1 MEQIT
6 PKTRSQLVR
15 FHDTI
20 VQIQTV
26 VLNDIECL
34 CLEDVQRRFPS
45 ATVLCIDNIQLAFLR
60 DNNGH
65 QLIPLRI
72 EAINDQIIEAI
83 EPIEKSNNQLNIYF
97 DRIDTKIQEMNKKT
111 DIILANTQET
121 LIRIKHVMTQMYELH
136 EYTTP
141 RYFFILPVKH
151 HNWTSINTIQNL
163 FLLHYKLY
171 FLCECSDE
179 PDKLHIAPHDGYSIK
194 KPSEFIANYGS
205 YLRTTLNIARNLFS
219 IGGFVI
225 PQSENVSSVVAN
237 ALPSFIKESNNY
249 TDINNKLDLVE
260 KMLNQ
265 TTHDELSRVD
275 SSMIRKVVL
284 PEISLQGA
292 QLRELEAF
300 LELIDNKHSLGNLY
314 RTITND
320 GHVRWVCLEHYH
332 TMSFNNKMS
341 EYIRQLEAFGGKFNQ
356 ETKEVILTGSL
367 TTKNITIFCDA
378 LTKGFTILTL
388 VLQNCSF
395 NIKDLDKLF
404 DVIINRSSIQRLII
418 MSVEVRKW
426 MKMSK
431 YICNYMAVSFKNSIF
446 IK

>member
-141 RYFFILPVKH
+141 RYF
-151 HNWTSINTIQNL
+151 
-163 FLLHYKLY
+163 
-171 FLCECSDE
+171 
-179 PDKLHIAPHDGYSIK
+179 
-194 KPSEFIANYGS
+194 
-205 YLRTTLNIARNLFS
+205 
-219 IGGFVI
+219 
-225 PQSENVSSVVAN
+225 
-237 ALPSFIKESNNY
+237 
-249 TDINNKLDLVE
+249 
-260 KMLNQ
+260 
-265 TTHDELSRVD
+265 
-275 SSMIRKVVL
+275 
-284 PEISLQGA
+284 
-292 QLRELEAF
+292 
-300 LELIDNKHSLGNLY
+300 LI
-314 RTITND
+314 
-320 GHVRWVCLEHYH
+320 E
-332 TMSFNNKMS
+332 
-341 EYIRQLEAFGGKFNQ
+341 
-356 ETKEVILTGSL
+356 
-367 TTKNITIFCDA
+367 
-378 LTKGFTILTL
+378 
-388 VLQNCSF
+388 
-395 NIKDLDKLF
+395 
-404 DVIINRSSIQRLII
+404 
-418 MSVEVRKW
+418 
-426 MKMSK
+426 
-431 YICNYMAVSFKNSIF
+431 
-446 IK
+446 